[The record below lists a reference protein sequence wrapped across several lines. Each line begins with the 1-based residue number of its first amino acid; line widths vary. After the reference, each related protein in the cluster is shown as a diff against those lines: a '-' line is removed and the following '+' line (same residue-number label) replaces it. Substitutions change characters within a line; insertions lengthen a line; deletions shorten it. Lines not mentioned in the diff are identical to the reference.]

1 MKKILL
7 SLLCIFCLASCHA
20 GNKLDEAFAGLD
32 MPTGVRQN
40 NHTAFY
46 DYYLPSDME
55 EMDVNR
61 VAGVFSYQQSK
72 IVMNLNV
79 SAIVNDRYYSEAF
92 ADNGF
97 FDKDRLYYQNDGTF
111 IDLENN
117 EKEYHFRVYS
127 YDECYIAYLECMNVN
142 IYGYANPDE
151 LFDVTKKMLMMA
163 RNVTVRYED
172 VISKYSA
179 KEVIDYQKKQLDL
192 FSYNLPVNGLI
203 DELLLEDAAE
213 EDNSTEE

>member
-1 MKKILL
+1 
-7 SLLCIFCLASCHA
+7 
-20 GNKLDEAFAGLD
+20 
-32 MPTGVRQN
+32 
-40 NHTAFY
+40 
-46 DYYLPSDME
+46 
-55 EMDVNR
+55 
-61 VAGVFSYQQSK
+61 
-72 IVMNLNV
+72 
-79 SAIVNDRYYSEAF
+79 
-92 ADNGF
+92 
-97 FDKDRLYYQNDGTF
+97 
-111 IDLENN
+111 
-117 EKEYHFRVYS
+117 
-127 YDECYIAYLECMNVN
+127 MNVN